1 MKSSSAGERQPD
13 CTMIAI
19 IGGVD
24 YKRYEYEKDL
34 ADGRFEKNAKL
45 FFVDLAL
52 GFSEAAAKRGRLD
65 HFQQLQNDYHGRH

>member
-1 MKSSSAGERQPD
+1 MKSSSAERQPD

-45 FFVDLAL
+45 FFVDLGL
-52 GFSEAAAKRGRLD
+52 GFAEAAAKRGRPD
-65 HFQQLQNDYHGRH
+65 RFQRLQDEYHGRH